1 MLSEDVVQR
10 FQVGEFQP
18 AEGPRRG
25 EVFQYRLLT
34 PRQIVPGLKYPLI
47 VFLHGAGERGTDNVQ
62 QLVHFPELM
71 ASDEHRE
78 KYPCFV
84 FAPQCLPE
92 YRWVEVPW
100 DAVNSSPFGP
110 AGQQMQLVL
119 GMLDQIEARQP
130 VDLRRVY
137 LTGLSMGG
145 YGCWDLAARFP
156 RRFAAVAPICG
167 GGDESQA
174 ARLTTLPIWAFH
186 GELDDAVPVERSRRM
201 IAAIRAAGGSPRYSE
216 LAGVGHHSWTPA
228 YADSAGVIPWMFEQT
243 ELTAG

>member
-1 MLSEDVVQR
+1 MLSEQIVER

-18 AEGPRRG
+18 GDGPLRSEILRH
-25 EVFQYRLLT
+25 RLLK
-34 PRQIVPGLKYPLI
+34 PKRVEPGRKYPLI

-78 KYPCFV
+78 RFPCFV
-84 FAPQCLPE
+84 FAPQCRPE

-100 DAVNSSPFGP
+100 GAVQSSPFEE
-110 AGQQMQLVL
+110 AGEQMRILL
-119 GMLDQIEARQP
+119 GMLDDIEAREP
-130 VDLRRVY
+130 VNLRRVY

-145 YGCWDLAARFP
+145 YGCWDLATRFP
-156 RRFAAVAPICG
+156 ARFAAVAPICG

-174 ARLTTLPIWAFH
+174 ARLTALPIWAFH

-201 IAAIRAAGGSPRYSE
+201 IAAIRAAGGAPRYSE
-216 LAGVGHHSWTPA
+216 LCGVGHHSWTPA
-228 YADSAGVIPWMFEQT
+228 YADAAGVIPWMFQQ
-243 ELTAG
+243 ELAE